1 HSIERARAGVYPKD
15 IEQDLSPERLKRFF
29 TETPRGYRI
38 KKAIRDLCVFSR
50 HNVLSDPPFSRLD
63 LISCRNL
70 LIYLEPVLQQ
80 KVMPTLHYA
89 LKPGGL
95 LWLGGSESTGV
106 RRTLFRVED
115 PKNKIYSKIVGVHA
129 ARAPLFLEPTSPG
142 SVIPPTR
149 TLAPESGSDL
159 NREADRLL
167 STRFAPPGVLVS
179 SNLDILQYRGDTS
192 PYLSPAPGKP
202 SINLLKMMRESMV
215 VSVRAA
221 VLRAGEEGV
230 TIRESGLRARSDHD
244 APDVSIEVIPVK
256 APRATEPGFLILF
269 HSSAGPNSQVPRPVT
284 EGLVSADPST
294 ERRLEQ
300 ELAATRGYLQSLID
314 QQETANE
321 ALQAANEEAQSAN
334 EELQSTNEELETS
347 KEEIESSSE
356 ELATINDELNER
368 NRELNRANNDLVN
381 LFASI
386 QTAVVLVGSDL
397 RIRRY
402 TPLAESLLNLIPT
415 DVGRPLADVTLNL
428 QHLPDLTPLL
438 KGVFDNAESKEFEVR
453 DKEGRWYSLRLRPYR
468 TLDNTIDGVVVV
480 VVDIDLL
487 KRAHNYTESIVATVR
502 EPLLV
507 LDSDLRVRSASASF
521 YSTYLVSPDETIG
534 RNLYDLGNGQWNIK
548 ELRRVLEEILPQQ
561 NQVTDFEVEH
571 HFDSIGTR
579 TVRLNARR
587 LVQLKEHDPL
597 ILLAIED
604 VTESKRQATALR
616 QLASDLSE
624 ADRGK
629 NEFLAM
635 LAHELRNPL
644 APILNAVE
652 ILQVPEVREED
663 TVPAFAM
670 LTRQLKQMV
679 RLVDDLMD
687 VSRISLGKI
696 DLRRE
701 RLDLTSIVRGV
712 ADASRP
718 NIARQ
723 EQQLTVV
730 LPPEPVQVFV
740 DPTRFSQVIGNLL
753 NNASKFSPPKTAI
766 WLSLARE
773 GTHAVIRVRDSGM
786 GIAADQIRR
795 IFDLFVQGDTSLERS
810 VSGLGIGL
818 TLVKRL
824 VEAHEGTVDVRSG
837 GLGEGSEFIVRLP
850 LLMAEPRT
858 SETAPRSAGL
868 GHAPKRRVLVVD
880 DNRDAADSLCIL
892 LKLHGHET
900 QSANDGEQALLAAER
915 MRPEVILLDIGLP
928 KLNGYEVCRLI
939 RAQPWGASTVILA
952 CTGWGEIGARQASR
966 DAGFTAHLVK
976 PINPTEL
983 ESFLV

>member
-1 HSIERARAGVYPKD
+1 
-15 IEQDLSPERLKRFF
+15 
-29 TETPRGYRI
+29 
-38 KKAIRDLCVFSR
+38 
-50 HNVLSDPPFSRLD
+50 
-63 LISCRNL
+63 
-70 LIYLEPVLQQ
+70 
-80 KVMPTLHYA
+80 
-89 LKPGGL
+89 
-95 LWLGGSESTGV
+95 
-106 RRTLFRVED
+106 
-115 PKNKIYSKIVGVHA
+115 
-129 ARAPLFLEPTSPG
+129 
-142 SVIPPTR
+142 
-149 TLAPESGSDL
+149 
-159 NREADRLL
+159 
-167 STRFAPPGVLVS
+167 
-179 SNLDILQYRGDTS
+179 
-192 PYLSPAPGKP
+192 
-202 SINLLKMMRESMV
+202 
-215 VSVRAA
+215 VRAA
-221 VLRAGEEGV
+221 VVRAGKEGV
-230 TIRESGLRARSDHD
+230 AVRESGLRARSDD
-244 APDVSIEVIPVK
+244 GARDVSIEVIPVK
-256 APRATEPGFLILF
+256 AQGATEPGFLILF
-269 HSSAGPNSQVPRPVT
+269 HSAPFDGSAGQDT
-284 EGLVSADPST
+284 EASAPAAGGSSST
-294 ERRLEQ
+294 ERSTELRLEQ
-300 ELAATRGYLQSLID
+300 ELGATRDYLQSMVD
-314 QQETANE
+314 QQESANE

-381 LFASI
+381 LFSSI
-386 QTAVVLVGSDL
+386 QTAVVLVGPDL

-402 TPLAESLLNLIPT
+402 TPLAEILLSLIPA
-415 DVGRPLADVTLNL
+415 DIGRPLADIALNL
-428 QHLPDLTPLL
+428 QQLPDLTPLL
-438 KGVFDNAESKEFEVR
+438 KAVFDSAESKEFEVR
-453 DKEGRWYSLRLRPYR
+453 DKDGRWYSLRLRPYR
-468 TLDNTIDGVVVV
+468 TIDNTIDGVVVV

-507 LDSDLRVRSASASF
+507 LNADLRVRSASASF
-521 YSTYLVSPDETIG
+521 YSTYMVNPDETIG
-534 RNLYDLGNGQWNIK
+534 RHLYDLGNGQWNIM

-571 HFDSIGTR
+571 HFDRIGTR

-652 ILQVPEVREED
+652 ILQVPEVKEED

-701 RLDLTSIVRGV
+701 RIDLTSIVTGV

-718 NIARQ
+718 NIACQ

-730 LPPEPVQVFV
+730 LPSEPVHVFV

-753 NNASKFSPPKTAI
+753 NNASKFSRAKTAI

-773 GTHAVIRVRDSGM
+773 GTNAVIRVRDSGI
-786 GIAADQIRR
+786 GIAAEQIRR

-824 VEAHEGTVDVRSG
+824 VEAHEGTVDVRSA
-837 GLGEGSEFIVRLP
+837 GLGEGSEFVVRLP
-850 LLMAEPRT
+850 LMMGDSRMLEKGPR
-858 SETAPRSAGL
+858 PPGL
-868 GHAPKRRVLVVD
+868 GHAPKRRILVVD
-880 DNRDAADSLCIL
+880 DNRDSADSLCML

-900 QSANDGEQALLAAER
+900 ESAHDGEEAVAVAER
-915 MRPEVILLDIGLP
+915 YRPEVILLDIGLP
-928 KLNGYEVCRLI
+928 KLNGYEVCRVI
-939 RAQPWGASTVILA
+939 RAQPWGATMIILA
-952 CTGWGEIGARQASR
+952 CTGWGESGARQAST

-983 ESFLV
+983 ESFLI